1 METKCKPW
9 EDWPAREQ
17 AGMIW
22 GKENLRPMLERV
34 TRKGREEGE
43 QQPRSD
49 TQGRQAGRTLME
61 RDPTGPG

>member
-9 EDWPAREQ
+9 EDCPTREQ

-22 GKENLRPMLERV
+22 GKENLRPMLKRV

-49 TQGRQAGRTLME
+49 TQGRQARRSLME